1 MSPLESAARRLC
13 EIAGRNPD
21 EVCIGEGKASGQT
34 WLGWE
39 AHLSGAR
46 AVIAAIR
53 EPDEILSRAAASD
66 QVVAWG
72 NYREFWRAM
81 IDELLKER

>member
-1 MSPLESAARRLC
+1 MSPLENAARKLC

-21 EVCIGEGKASGQT
+21 EVCIGEGKASGQV

-46 AVIAAIR
+46 ALVAAIR
-53 EPDEILSRAAASD
+53 EPDDIVLRAAASD
-66 QVVAWG
+66 
-72 NYREFWRAM
+72 
-81 IDELLKER
+81 